1 MKRLLRHFIIDTL
14 SLYAVSTVADGM
26 IFEKGI
32 ITLVITGFA
41 ITAVSFLAKPVIN
54 LLLMPLNLVTFGV
67 FRWVSSAIVLFLVTL
82 VVKQFKIVGFTF
94 GGFTSAWI
102 DIPALNLTGLPAYI
116 AFSLL
121 LSFLLSFIYWLIK

>member
-94 GGFTSAWI
+94 SGFTSAWI
-102 DIPALNLTGLPAYI
+102 DIPALNLTGLSAYI